1 MYTKSSEILSDD
13 EEGGMD
19 GFSIA
24 LGIAL
29 CLGGLLYVGAVMLW
43 RTRSR
48 RERLQMKRHVQT
60 IEVEVADRDEAALST
75 HTATNAIRPH
85 YLPPATETFSKRV
98 PLRS

>member
-19 GFSIA
+19 AFSIA
-24 LGIAL
+24 LRIAL

-43 RTRSR
+43 RIRSR

-60 IEVEVADRDEAALST
+60 IEVEVADRDEAALAT
-75 HTATNAIRPH
+75 HTATNTIRPQ